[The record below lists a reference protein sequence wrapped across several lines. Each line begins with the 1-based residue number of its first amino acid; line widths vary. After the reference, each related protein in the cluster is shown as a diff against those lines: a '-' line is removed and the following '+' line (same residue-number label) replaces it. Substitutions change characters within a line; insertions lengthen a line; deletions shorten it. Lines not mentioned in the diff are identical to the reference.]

1 MTTKGT
7 TAKEPKQILTWRSLK
22 LPLLLALGLCSC
34 STPYRTAQSGKGYS
48 EAQISPDEFEVTFV
62 GNDRT
67 DLEQATDFVLLRSA
81 QVARK
86 HGFPNFS
93 VEDSTNQSSLRR
105 YTVRQQVFT
114 PGSPETVLS
123 IPTQRHARGLHPG
136 VNSLRPQAGNTIT
149 YIQTL
154 DDFQPGTTLKIKC
167 YKTKPQK
174 PFTYD
179 AADLEATL
187 KAKYKL

>member
-48 EAQISPDEFEVTFV
+48 ETQISPDEFEVTFV

-114 PGSPETVLS
+114 PVPPE
-123 IPTQRHARGLHPG
+123 PGLHPG
-136 VNSLRPQAGNTIT
+136 PNSLRSELPNTTT